1 MHIQFGASRRQFQSC
16 KKYILW
22 DSKHTH
28 IFLNIF
34 FSTEKYVLGGCNV
47 SEYNPNFYCDSCKKS
62 FGAKTEKIPGTI
74 VKPLTM
80 KPADRKIV
88 FGKKN
93 NKK

>member
-1 MHIQFGASRRQFQSC
+1 MENNQEKCPFCNSDKVRQIMYGLIRFETPE
-16 KKYILW
+16 KEKE
-22 DSKHTH
+22 
-28 IFLNIF
+28 F
-34 FSTEKYVLGGCNV
+34 TEKYVLGGCNV